1 MAAEI
6 ALFDLGHVVLDW
18 DPARLYAKIIDTP
31 QERETFLTDI
41 CNMTWHTRHDAGA
54 SFADNAAALIRQ
66 HPRYESE
73 ILAWGQRWME
83 MFDGY
88 MDGTAELIRRL
99 DARQVPLYALT
110 NMPAD
115 PWDEM
120 LQEFEILRRFRD
132 VVVSGRIGLIKP
144 GAEIYHV
151 ALKVMG
157 HPEPADVLFID
168 NSLPNVEAAD
178 ALGFR
183 THHFKHAEGLEA
195 ALLREGLL

>member
-18 DPARLYAKIIDTP
+18 EPSRLYTKIFDTP
-31 QERETFLTDI
+31 QERDAFLTDV
-41 CNMTWHTRHDAGA
+41 CTMAWHTRHDAGV
-54 SFADNAAALIRQ
+54 SFADNAAELIRLYP
-66 HPRYESE
+66 HYEAE
-73 ILAWGQRWME
+73 ILAWGRRWME

-88 MDGTAELIRRL
+88 MDGTAELIARL
-99 DARQVPLYALT
+99 DARGVPLYALS

-120 LQEFEILRRFRD
+120 LEAFDVLRRFRH
-132 VVVSGRIGLIKP
+132 VVVSGQIGMIKP
-144 GAEIYHV
+144 NADIYHH
-151 ALKVMG
+151 ALKMMDGPDPDTVI
-157 HPEPADVLFID
+157 FID

-183 THHFKHAEGLEA
+183 THHFKHAEGLEQ
-195 ALLREGLL
+195 ALVREGLL

>member
-18 DPARLYAKIIDTP
+18 EPSRLYTKIFDTP
-31 QERETFLTDI
+31 QERDAFLTDV
-41 CNMTWHTRHDAGA
+41 CTMAWHTRHDAGV
-54 SFADNAAALIRQ
+54 SFADNAAELIRLYP
-66 HPRYESE
+66 HYEAE
-73 ILAWGQRWME
+73 ILAWGRRWME

-88 MDGTAELIRRL
+88 MDGTAELIARL
-99 DARQVPLYALT
+99 DARGVPLYALS

-120 LQEFEILRRFRD
+120 LEAFDVLRRFRH
-132 VVVSGRIGLIKP
+132 VVVSGQIGMIKP
-144 GAEIYHV
+144 NADIYHH
-151 ALKVMG
+151 ALKMMDGPDPDKVI
-157 HPEPADVLFID
+157 FID

-183 THHFKHAEGLEA
+183 THHFKHAEGLEQ
-195 ALLREGLL
+195 ALVREGLL

>member
-132 VVVSGRIGLIKP
+132 VVVSGRISLIKP

>member
-18 DPARLYAKIIDTP
+18 EPSRLYTKIFDTP
-31 QERETFLTDI
+31 QERDAFLTDV
-41 CNMTWHTRHDAGA
+41 CTMAWHTRHDAGV
-54 SFADNAAALIRQ
+54 SFADNAAELIRLYP
-66 HPRYESE
+66 HYEAE
-73 ILAWGQRWME
+73 ILAWGRRWME

-88 MDGTAELIRRL
+88 MDGTAELIARL
-99 DARQVPLYALT
+99 DARGVPLYALS

-120 LQEFEILRRFRD
+120 LEAFDVLRRFRH
-132 VVVSGRIGLIKP
+132 VVVSGQIGMIKP
-144 GAEIYHV
+144 NADIYHH
-151 ALKVMG
+151 ALRMMDGPDPDTVI
-157 HPEPADVLFID
+157 FID

-183 THHFKHAEGLEA
+183 THHFKHAEGLEQ
-195 ALLREGLL
+195 ALVREGLL

>member
-18 DPARLYAKIIDTP
+18 EPSRLYTKIFDTP
-31 QERETFLTDI
+31 QERDAFLTDV
-41 CNMTWHTRHDAGA
+41 CTMAWHTRHDAGV
-54 SFADNAAALIRQ
+54 SFADNAAELIRLYP
-66 HPRYESE
+66 HYEAE
-73 ILAWGQRWME
+73 ILAWGRRWME

-88 MDGTAELIRRL
+88 MDGTAELIARL
-99 DARQVPLYALT
+99 DARGVPLYALS

-120 LQEFEILRRFRD
+120 LEAFDVLHRFRH
-132 VVVSGRIGLIKP
+132 VVVSGQIGMIKP
-144 GAEIYHV
+144 NADIYHH
-151 ALKVMG
+151 ALKVMDG
-157 HPEPADVLFID
+157 PDPDTVIFID

-183 THHFKHAEGLEA
+183 THHFKHAGGLEQ
-195 ALLREGLL
+195 ALVREGLL

>member
-83 MFDGY
+83 MFAGY

-151 ALKVMG
+151 ALEVMG

>member
-18 DPARLYAKIIDTP
+18 EPSRLYTKIFDTP
-31 QERETFLTDI
+31 QECDVFLSDVCT
-41 CNMTWHTRHDAGA
+41 MAWHTRHDAGV
-54 SFADNAAALIRQ
+54 SFADNAAELIRLYP
-66 HPRYESE
+66 HYEAE
-73 ILAWGQRWME
+73 ILAWGRRWME

-88 MDGTAELIRRL
+88 MDGTAELIARL
-99 DARQVPLYALT
+99 DARGVPLYALS

-120 LQEFEILRRFRD
+120 LEALDVLRRFRH
-132 VVVSGRIGLIKP
+132 VVVSGQINMIKP
-144 GAEIYHV
+144 NADIYHH
-151 ALKVMG
+151 ALKMMDGPDPDKVI
-157 HPEPADVLFID
+157 FID

-183 THHFKHAEGLEA
+183 THHFKHAEGLEQ
-195 ALLREGLL
+195 ALVQEGLL